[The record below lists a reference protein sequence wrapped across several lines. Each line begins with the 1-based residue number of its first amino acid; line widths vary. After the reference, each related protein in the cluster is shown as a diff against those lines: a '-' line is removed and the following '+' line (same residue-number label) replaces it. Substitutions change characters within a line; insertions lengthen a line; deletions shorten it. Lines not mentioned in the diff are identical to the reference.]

1 MLRFIN
7 LGQTSFEESLA
18 LQLKIQKQRQMDQC
32 EDTLLLVEH
41 EPVLTK
47 GIRTEEAN
55 ILLSE
60 EELAEKG
67 VKVHQITRGGDVTYH
82 GPGQIVGYI
91 IMKINRKEMGIRA
104 IVKNIEQITINI
116 LKENFNIEAHTEEK
130 KYTGVFVGNEKLT
143 AVGIAVNRGVTMHGF
158 AMNVNT
164 DLSYFDLIVPC
175 GLSDRSV
182 TSMEKL
188 TGAHVDMEQIKKQ
201 IITQWQDL
209 FDTEVYELSKGE
221 LMESLEVE
229 QHEDGN
235 ED

>member
-1 MLRFIN
+1 MLRIIN
-7 LGQTSFEESLA
+7 LGQTPFEESLA
-18 LQLKIQKQRQMDQC
+18 LQLKIQKQRQLERC

-116 LKENFNIEAHTEEK
+116 LKENYNIEAHSEEK

-188 TGAHVDMEQIKKQ
+188 TGAQVDMDKIKKQ

-209 FDTEVYELSKGE
+209 FDTDGYELSKDE
-221 LMESLEVE
+221 LMKSLEVE